1 MIPVQSIPDG
11 SHLNLTARQV
21 LASTGQPVFVITRQM
36 KTPSGEIYQQ
46 RFTHPVAPPPQFTRM
61 VYRLQKPSGIAS
73 RTSTLLETNRIRQPQ
88 LPTESSITCRPTV
101 LSNSP
106 TAGTLVMRPATKTIN
121 ANVSPDPGLQDMAT
135 SVQHFAQPPR
145 FSANGIKCATS
156 IPVIRMINCDANKTS
171 PIIRLV
177 TSEINHINNDVTHS
191 HNSQSV
197 SALLTPTNTVR
208 IGNTVRLIPNHISN
222 SNTQVIR
229 LQRVVSNL
237 THPKNT

>member
-1 MIPVQSIPDG
+1 MMNNP
-11 SHLNLTARQV
+11 
-21 LASTGQPVFVITRQM
+21 
-36 KTPSGEIYQQ
+36 
-46 RFTHPVAPPPQFTRM
+46 
-61 VYRLQKPSGIAS
+61 
-73 RTSTLLETNRIRQPQ
+73 
-88 LPTESSITCRPTV
+88 
-101 LSNSP
+101 P
-106 TAGTLVMRPATKTIN
+106 TAGALVMKPVAKTVN
-121 ANVSPDPGLQDMAT
+121 VNVSPDSGLQDMTT
-135 SVQHFAQPPR
+135 SVKHFSQPPR

-177 TSEINHINNDVTHS
+177 SSEINHINNDVTHP

-222 SNTQVIR
+222 SNAQVIR